1 MDRRTAIR
9 QVFGSAAERY
19 AASSIHAGGPDL
31 DAMLAAA
38 DLEGGEKILDLGCG
52 TGHTALAFAARGAEV
67 EALDLTAEMLAQGRR
82 MAQERGLANVR
93 FREGDAAD
101 LPFADGA
108 FDVVT
113 SRLSAHHFARPESAV
128 REAARVLRPGGRLLL
143 IDSVA
148 PADSA
153 QDTFLNAI
161 ELLRDPSHVRDH
173 AIGQWCAMCEA
184 VGLAPELLETWTY
197 RIAFDAWVERVET
210 PEREVAQLRSLLTR
224 TPDEVRAALGI
235 AADGS
240 FDMPAALIRARKV
253 TDENARDCHLPRG

>member
-1 MDRRTAIR
+1 MDRQGAIR

-19 AASSIHAGGPDL
+19 AASSVHAGGPDL

-38 DLEGGEKILDLGCG
+38 ELSGGEQILDLGCG

-82 MAQERGLANVR
+82 LARERGLSNVR
-93 FREGDAAD
+93 FREGDAAR

-113 SRLSAHHFARPESAV
+113 SRLSAHHYARPEAAI

-143 IDSVA
+143 VDSVA
-148 PADSA
+148 PEDPA

-173 AIGQWCAMCEA
+173 TVGQWSAMCEA
-184 VGLAPELLETWTY
+184 AGLAPELLGTFRY
-197 RIAFDAWVERVET
+197 RLAFEPWVERVAT
-210 PEREVAQLRSLLTR
+210 PAREVDELRSLLER
-224 TPDEVRAALGI
+224 APDEVRAAFGV

-240 FDMPAALIRARKV
+240 FDMPAALIRARKG
-253 TDENARDCHLPRG
+253 DYPPI